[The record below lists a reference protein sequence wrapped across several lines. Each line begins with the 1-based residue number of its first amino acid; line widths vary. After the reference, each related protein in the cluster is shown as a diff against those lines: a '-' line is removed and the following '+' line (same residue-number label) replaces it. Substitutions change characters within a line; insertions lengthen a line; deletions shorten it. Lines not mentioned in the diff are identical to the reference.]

1 LHNFLTAQPR
11 ILSAMSDTASHV
23 KLSRWFTRLVAFVI
37 LSVSGGA
44 LAHQW
49 LERNQP
55 VVMAQT
61 CKGNA
66 CGTTETVS
74 SAVLPERR
82 SEIAAPTIIGEIPE
96 FTLELPRPVLEFL
109 LPIVTV
115 LFVPIVFAR
124 TRQPR
129 APPVTA

>member
-1 LHNFLTAQPR
+1 
-11 ILSAMSDTASHV
+11 MSDPASHV

-61 CKGNA
+61 CKGKA
-66 CGTTETVS
+66 CGASETVF
-74 SAVLPERR
+74 SAILPERR
-82 SEIAAPTIIGEIPE
+82 AELAAPTIIGEIPA
-96 FTLELPRPVLEFL
+96 FTLELPRPVLEFFV
-109 LPIVTV
+109 PILIL
-115 LFVPIVFAR
+115 LFVPIVFSR

-129 APPVTA
+129 APPVAA

>member
-1 LHNFLTAQPR
+1 
-11 ILSAMSDTASHV
+11 MSDLVSHV
-23 KLSRWFTRLVAFVI
+23 KPSRWFTRLVAFVI

-55 VVMAQT
+55 VVVAQT
-61 CKGNA
+61 CKGDA
-66 CGTTETVS
+66 CGTTEAIS
-74 SAVLPERR
+74 SAILPERR
-82 SEIAAPTIIGEIPE
+82 AELAAPTIIGEIPE

-109 LPIVTV
+109 VVLVTF
-115 LFVPIVFAR
+115 LFVPVVFAP